1 MEDEQSAGYYDE
13 EEDGQKKAKA
23 GSFQA
28 MGLEKE
34 IMWGL
39 TRMGYKVPTPVQRK
53 ALPIA
58 LAGMDMVCMA
68 RTGSGKTCVFL
79 LPMMQKLKTHDSTS
93 GVRGIVLSPTRELA
107 MQTFKFAKDMA
118 KFTEL
123 RVIAIVGG
131 DPIEAQFEALA
142 ARPDVIIATP
152 GRLMHHLREI
162 STFKLKHVQYLVF
175 DEADRL
181 FEMGFAEQL
190 NEIVK
195 ECPEGRQTLLFSAT
209 LPKQLIQFTRA
220 GLRDP
225 QLIRLD
231 TDIKMSDELRL
242 AFFTVRSNEKVAAL
256 LYLVRTVI
264 PPDQQ
269 TIVFTATRHH
279 SEFIHALLKQIGVK
293 STLVYGSMDQDARS
307 ANLNSFRKGHVMYL
321 IVTDLAARG
330 IDVPLLNN
338 VINFHFPQAPKLFVH
353 RCGRAAR
360 QGRIGFAFSLVEP
373 DELPYMVDV
382 HLLLSK
388 DVDASYNTGE
398 GDRSGASGQTSYTLA
413 TMTPDLVHTGL
424 LPQDVLDE
432 ENEFFKRSLTD
443 DDNLMMLWRIS
454 ENGMK
459 QYKRTRS
466 EASRQGVKLAKSLT
480 KANTIRSLHPL
491 IVGEDPKRCNSM
503 VVEKAAFVRMLQT
516 FRPAQTVFES
526 GIGLG
531 TGSQAI
537 KAKAKAGSKEAHGV
551 EVMKAFRKATASALE
566 RNKVRL
572 RVGSGGGLAAPGRVE
587 EEDDGSI
594 CEAGEGPVGDDE
606 EEENGVGMTDEF
618 GDIDDSFSD
627 GGGSVSSTVPDGEKP
642 RLSIAERKKL
652 KRKGVSLGDMRKI
665 AVQRAATD
673 RLIADCDE
681 AADNNS
687 RGNKR
692 KRGGGMG
699 VLEELEIT
707 GGAGSAFKDSKFFMS
722 YSNDDDKSRFA
733 DDLLQPQSGLRDLE
747 IQSASKLESAF
758 LDVTPDTALDL
769 NKKRRILRWDA
780 KKRKFVKQSLEEMS
794 QIKGVKRLR
803 TESGAPIQKSSIPQ
817 GEMYAKWKKK
827 SKREVS
833 LPGVLDTADDRP
845 RPNFKANRGATEE
858 LRDANVIRKMK
869 KDNEK
874 NKLKNM
880 PKEKRGKIERQ
891 KKKAKSEAGAAKGR
905 LGTKAGSRKLTAIL
919 RY

>member
-1 MEDEQSAGYYDE
+1 MDDSDGFYEEQ
-13 EEDGQKKAKA
+13 DGKRAKAKA

-34 IMWGL
+34 LLWGL

-53 ALPIA
+53 ALPIV

-79 LPMMQKLKTHDSTS
+79 LPLMQKLKAHDSTS
-93 GVRGIVLSPTRELA
+93 GVRAVVLSPTRELA
-107 MQTFKFAKDMA
+107 MQTFKFSKDMA
-118 KFTEL
+118 KFTDL

-131 DPIEAQFEALA
+131 DPIEAQFEALS
-142 ARPDVIIATP
+142 ARPDVIVATP
-152 GRLMHHLREI
+152 GRLMHHLQEI
-162 STFKLKHVQYLVF
+162 STFKLKHVAYLVF

-195 ECPEGRQTLLFSAT
+195 ECPESRQTLLFSAT

-242 AFFTVRSNEKVAAL
+242 AFFAVRSNEKVAAL

-264 PPDQQ
+264 PSDQQ

-279 SEFIHALLKQIGVK
+279 SEFIHHLFKQIGVK

-307 ANLNSFRKGHVMYL
+307 ANLNSFRKGLVSYL
-321 IVTDLAARG
+321 IVTDVAARG

-360 QGRIGFAFSLVEP
+360 QGRVGFAFSLVEP

-382 HLLLSK
+382 HLLLGK
-388 DVDASYNTGE
+388 DVDASYNAP
-398 GDRSGASGQTSYTLA
+398 GAAASSSQGQLSYTWE

-432 ENEFFKRSLTD
+432 ENEYFKRSIAD
-443 DDNLMMLWRIS
+443 DDALLTLWRIS

-480 KANTIRSLHPL
+480 KAEAVRSMHPL
-491 IVGEDPKRCNSM
+491 IVGIDPKRCNSQ

-531 TGSQAI
+531 TGSQAV
-537 KAKAKAGSKEAHGV
+537 KAKSKPGTKEAHGV
-551 EVMKAFRKATASALE
+551 EVMRAFRKVTASALE
-566 RNKVRL
+566 RNHKAKAAAAAV
-572 RVGSGGGLAAPGRVE
+572 VVKAGADDDDDVDDDDDDDGAGAGAGAGHGGGSGGGGSGGWGAA
-587 EEDDGSI
+587 
-594 CEAGEGPVGDDE
+594 
-606 EEENGVGMTDEF
+606 DEF
-618 GDIDDSFSD
+618 DDSMSIGADSF
-627 GGGSVSSTVPDGEKP
+627 VSYATTAAAAEKP

-652 KRKGVSLGDMRKI
+652 KKRGATPGEIRKI
-665 AVQRAATD
+665 AQQKAATGK
-673 RLIADCDE
+673 LIADCE
-681 AADNNS
+681 ESSGGGGGQA
-687 RGNKR
+687 GGKR
-692 KRGGGMG
+692 KRAGLGL
-699 VLEELEIT
+699 LEELEIS
-707 GGAGSAFKDSKFFMS
+707 GGMQSAFKDSKFYMS
-722 YSNDDDKSRFA
+722 YGNEDEKGRFA
-733 DDLLQPQSGLRDLE
+733 
-747 IQSASKLESAF
+747 
-758 LDVTPDTALDL
+758 
-769 NKKRRILRWDA
+769 
-780 KKRKFVKQSLEEMS
+780 
-794 QIKGVKRLR
+794 
-803 TESGAPIQKSSIPQ
+803 
-817 GEMYAKWKKK
+817 
-827 SKREVS
+827 
-833 LPGVLDTADDRP
+833 
-845 RPNFKANRGATEE
+845 
-858 LRDANVIRKMK
+858 
-869 KDNEK
+869 
-874 NKLKNM
+874 
-880 PKEKRGKIERQ
+880 
-891 KKKAKSEAGAAKGR
+891 
-905 LGTKAGSRKLTAIL
+905 
-919 RY
+919 

>member
-1 MEDEQSAGYYDE
+1 MDDEQSASYYED

-242 AFFTVRSNEKVAAL
+242 AFFAVRSNEKVAAL

-264 PPDQQ
+264 PADQQ

-382 HLLLSK
+382 HLLLNK
-388 DVDASYNTGE
+388 DVDAAFNAGE
-398 GDRSGASGQTSYTLA
+398 GDRTGVSGQTSYTLA
-413 TMTPDLVHTGL
+413 SMTPDLVQTGL

-537 KAKAKAGSKEAHGV
+537 KAKAKAGTKEAHGV
-551 EVMKAFRKATASALE
+551 EVMRAFRKATASALE
-566 RNKVRL
+566 RNKVKL
-572 RVGSGGGLAAPGRVE
+572 RDSSGALVAGRGGAGEPE
-587 EEDDGSI
+587 EEDDASMA
-594 CEAGEGPVGDDE
+594 EAPMGDDDDE
-606 EEENGVGMTDEF
+606 GMGMRDEF

-627 GGGSVSSTVPDGEKP
+627 VGSVTVGSAAEKP

-652 KRKGVSLGDMRKI
+652 KRKGVSTGEMRKI
-665 AVQRAATD
+665 AVQKAATD
-673 RLIADCDE
+673 RLVADCDE
-681 AADNNS
+681 AAGDNNG

-707 GGAGSAFKDSKFFMS
+707 GGMGSCFKDSKFFMS
-722 YSNDDDKSRFA
+722 YGNDDDKSRFA

-803 TESGAPIQKSSIPQ
+803 TESGAPIGKSSIPQ

-833 LPGVLDTADDRP
+833 LPGVLDNDDDRP
-845 RPNFKANRGATEE
+845 RPNFKANRGAPEE

-869 KDNEK
+869 KESDK

-880 PKEKRGKIERQ
+880 PKDKRGKLERQ
-891 KKKAKSEAGAAKGR
+891 KKKAKSEAGLAKGR
-905 LGTKAGSRKLTAIL
+905 LGTKAGSRKMTAIL